1 MLSTLLFA
9 VGMAAT
15 LNTDGSGT
23 ASGAF
28 QTMLE
33 CRSISDAQSR
43 LACFDRAASVVSA
56 AQEAGTLLVVEHEQL
71 RQNRK
76 RQFGVVASDPSL
88 LLEGEGGERVDAI
101 ATRILSAFQRSDGK
115 WVFDLEESG
124 RWVQIDS
131 RSLSSEPR
139 SGHEIK
145 IRRAAMGSY
154 LANVNGQVAIRVRR
168 SD

>member
-1 MLSTLLFA
+1 MVAALLFA
-9 VGMAAT
+9 IGVAVMIPEDSSRNAPEP
-15 LNTDGSGT
+15 
-23 ASGAF
+23 F
-28 QTMLE
+28 QKMME
-33 CRSISDAQSR
+33 CRSLADDQSR
-43 LACFDRAASVVSA
+43 LECFDKEASAVASA
-56 AQEAGTLLVVEHEQL
+56 RDAGTLLVVGQEGL
-71 RQNRK
+71 RQNRR

-88 LLEGEGGERVDAI
+88 LLEGEGAEQVNEI
-101 ATRILSAFQRSDGK
+101 TTRIVSASQRSDGK
-115 WVFDLEESG
+115 WILNLEESG

-154 LANVNGQVAIRVRR
+154 LANINGQIAIRVRR